1 MSESILPFTRQNLP
15 FTSKMLPFGD
25 DIPRMAKIPRQGEAT
40 VIIGVVRADTSDDL
54 ASLTPEMVE
63 RLTKAGH
70 QVLVVKGGGA
80 RAGWRDRDYEDAG
93 ARVVEDGEA
102 QKTADVLTFAEPPS
116 APHRFAEA
124 RPGTLLVG
132 MIRPHTTDLEVLRA
146 WCQGKLS
153 AVSLDAIPRL
163 SRAQGMDVLSSL
175 STVMGYRAVMVAAER
190 LRKFFPLLMTAAGTI
205 PPARVLVLGA
215 GVAGLQAIATAH
227 RLGAVVEAFDTRPEV
242 KEQVESVGGRFL
254 TVDVQSAGNVDGYAE
269 ALDEAAETEEV
280 RRLAEPVARADVVI
294 TTAQI
299 PGKRAPILITQAMVE
314 RMRPESVIVDLA
326 ALSGGNTELTVPDNE
341 IVHEGVHIVGLS
353 RAYQDLAGD
362 ASRLYA
368 KNLTTFLEYL
378 VSSGMDWDQAHQLNL
393 PEDDELVGR
402 TIMIHQGNP
411 KNPVIQERLAPLDDP
426 KGCVADVPH
435 R

>member
-25 DIPRMAKIPRQGEAT
+25 DLPRMAKIPRQGEAT
-40 VIIGVVRADTSDDL
+40 VIIGVVQADPSDDL

-116 APHRFAEA
+116 APRRFAGA

-132 MIRPHTTDLEVLRA
+132 MIRPHTTDPEVLSA

-163 SRAQGMDVLSSL
+163 SRAQSMDVLSSL

-326 ALSGGNTELTVPDNE
+326 ALSGGNTELTVPDKE

-411 KNPVIQERLAPLDDP
+411 KNPVIQERLALFDDP